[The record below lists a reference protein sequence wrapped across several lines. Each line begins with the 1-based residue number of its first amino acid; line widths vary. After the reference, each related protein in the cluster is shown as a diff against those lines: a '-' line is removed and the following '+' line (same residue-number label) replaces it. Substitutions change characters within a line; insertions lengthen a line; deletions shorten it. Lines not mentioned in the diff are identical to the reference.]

1 MTLFNYSKCEYC
13 ENKMNK
19 NKVELSKLFPT
30 NVCNKICDYN
40 VTCNKC
46 NRTPFTLVSDSQNE
60 CKMDEV
66 RYKDMLQSTERR
78 RPVSG
83 LLVKC
88 CKLKPSQHNVPV
100 SGK

>member
-46 NRTPFTLVSDSQNE
+46 NTLLKKEYEFFKIRTGGVMPKIEKQIFFISQFE
-60 CKMDEV
+60 
-66 RYKDMLQSTERR
+66 
-78 RPVSG
+78 
-83 LLVKC
+83 
-88 CKLKPSQHNVPV
+88 
-100 SGK
+100 